1 MALPN
6 TDRPVN
12 ANATATGNANGIIPA
27 QWPGQ
32 AADLI
37 VDNIAKVRDK
47 TTRPALVVSRGLV
60 YGLLAGV
67 VGAIAFILLLIMVIR
82 AYDNWVPGNV
92 WPLYAGLAVVFVAAG
107 IICLGRA
114 NRPSPAD
121 A

>member
-6 TDRPVN
+6 TDRPVSS
-12 ANATATGNANGIIPA
+12 TTSGIIPA
-27 QWPGQ
+27 EWPAQ

-67 VGAIAFILLLIMVIR
+67 VGVMALVLLLIMVIR
-82 AYDNWVPGNV
+82 AYDNWVPGDV
-92 WPLYAGLAVVFVAAG
+92 WPLYAGLAVVFIAAG
-107 IICLGRA
+107 IYSLGRA
-114 NRPSPAD
+114 NRLTPAD

>member
-12 ANATATGNANGIIPA
+12 SAAKGVIPA
-27 QWPGQ
+27 EWPAQ

-67 VGAIAFILLLIMVIR
+67 VGIIAFIMALIMVVR

-92 WPLYAGLAVVFVAAG
+92 WPLYAGLAVVFIAGG

-114 NRPSPAD
+114 NRPVPAEV
-121 A
+121 

>member
-6 TDRPVN
+6 TDRPVSS
-12 ANATATGNANGIIPA
+12 TTSGIIPA
-27 QWPGQ
+27 AWPAQ

-47 TTRPALVVSRGLV
+47 TTRPALVISRGLV

-67 VGAIAFILLLIMVIR
+67 VGAMAFVLLLIIVIR

-92 WPLYAGLAVVFVAAG
+92 WPLYAGLAVVFIAAG
-107 IICLGRA
+107 VTFLGRA
-114 NRPSPAD
+114 NRLTPAD
-121 A
+121 S

>member
-1 MALPN
+1 MALPH
-6 TDRPVN
+6 TDRPVSSP
-12 ANATATGNANGIIPA
+12 AKGVIPA
-27 QWPGQ
+27 EWPAQ

-60 YGLLAGV
+60 YGLLAGF
-67 VGAIAFILLLIMVIR
+67 VGLMAFVLLLVMTVR

-92 WPLYAGLAVVFVAAG
+92 WPLYAGLAVVFIAG
-107 IICLGRA
+107 GIVFLRRA
-114 NRPSPAD
+114 NRPAPTD

>member
-6 TDRPVN
+6 TDRPVSS
-12 ANATATGNANGIIPA
+12 TAKGVIPA
-27 QWPGQ
+27 EWPAQ
-32 AADLI
+32 AADLL
-37 VDNIAKVRDK
+37 VDNISKVRDK

-67 VGAIAFILLLIMVIR
+67 VGVIAFILLLVMVVR

-92 WPLYAGLAVVFVAAG
+92 WPLYAGLAVAFIAG
-107 IICLGRA
+107 GIYCLDRA
-114 NRPSPAD
+114 NRPAPAE